1 MQRWYY
7 SVNGRDVGPV
17 SSAKVADAVL
27 RRELELDSYVIS
39 EKTKVWTR
47 IKEIPEIMDIIH
59 EPAAHPIFNEEAAK
73 QFGEFMQKGI
83 TLDELNRSEPL
94 YYNFPASKLF
104 KWQLLTFGLFG
115 IYWFYR
121 QWLYMITNKKIM
133 RGSWLI
139 VWLDRIIFAYVIFHG
154 IESDREMLRYKR
166 PAWNAITLALLW
178 YLGLFLA
185 MFLPYTASS
194 LIGVFLNLMVP
205 LLIASLMLI
214 PVQRY
219 INEVNV
225 LRKMNP
231 DAAQNKA

>member
-27 RRELELDSYVIS
+27 RQHLDLDSYVIS

-47 IKEIPEIMDIIH
+47 IKDIPEIMDIIH

-83 TLDELNRSEPL
+83 TLEELNRSEPL

-121 QWLYMITNKKIM
+121 QWLYMITHKKIL

-185 MFLPYTASS
+185 MFLPYTESS

-225 LRKMNP
+225 LRKLNP